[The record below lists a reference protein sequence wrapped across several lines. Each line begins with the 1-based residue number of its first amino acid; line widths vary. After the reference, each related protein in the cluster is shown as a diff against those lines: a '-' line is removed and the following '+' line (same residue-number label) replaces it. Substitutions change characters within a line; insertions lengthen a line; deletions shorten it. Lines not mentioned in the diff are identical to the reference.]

1 MKNKLKHEGDIH
13 MGSKIIKERSLNL
26 DYIPKKKTKNDWSK
40 SKGCS
45 IPFIYKRSV
54 GKNTRD
60 FSHGMNCQYM
70 IVI

>member
-1 MKNKLKHEGDIH
+1 MKREDIK
-13 MGSKIIKERSLNL
+13 GFTIKILGYSIEVVTVK
-26 DYIPKKKTKNDWSK
+26 YIT
-40 SKGCS
+40 CT
-45 IPFIYKRSV
+45 IAIYKRSV

>member
-1 MKNKLKHEGDIH
+1 ML
-13 MGSKIIKERSLNL
+13 SKKFLYKDLNNDL
-26 DYIPKKKTKNDWSK
+26 FKILSKNDHK
-40 SKGCS
+40 YYIQDINNGTK
-45 IPFIYKRSV
+45 FYKRSV